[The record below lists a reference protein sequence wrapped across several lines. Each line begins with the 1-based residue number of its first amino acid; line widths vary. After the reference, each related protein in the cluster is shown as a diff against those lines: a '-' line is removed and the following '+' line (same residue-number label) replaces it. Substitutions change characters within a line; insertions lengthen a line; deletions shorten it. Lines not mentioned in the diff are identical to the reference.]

1 MSPQGTQNNSDAKGE
16 RIAKVMAHAGLCSRR
31 DAERWIEQGRVVV
44 NGKTLESPAFTV
56 TAKDKILVDNKPLLQ
71 EETVEPQLYI
81 FHKPSGCLTTSK
93 DPEGRKTIYDVL
105 KTVLPEDA
113 PRLIPIGRLDY
124 NTEGLLLMT
133 NDGGLSRYMELP
145 KNKMKRRYRVRVF
158 GTVSKDSLKQLEKG
172 AKIDGVHYAPA
183 KVILEEQGDK
193 QGKSNQW
200 LRITLTEGKNREV
213 RKLCEHIGLQVSRL
227 LREAYGPFSLGKLP
241 RGAVK
246 QVAQKDLHL
255 ALPEYFKP

>member
-1 MSPQGTQNNSDAKGE
+1 MTSIPNKNSADTKGE

-44 NGKTLESPAFTV
+44 NGKTLTSPALAV
-56 TAKDKILVDNKPLLQ
+56 TPKDKIVVDGKPLSQ
-71 EETVEPQLYI
+71 EEAPASRLYI
-81 FHKPSGCLTTSK
+81 FHKPSGCLTTAK

-105 KTVLPEDA
+105 ESVLPEDA

-183 KVILEEQGDK
+183 QVILE
-193 QGKSNQW
+193 
-200 LRITLTEGKNREV
+200 
-213 RKLCEHIGLQVSRL
+213 
-227 LREAYGPFSLGKLP
+227 
-241 RGAVK
+241 
-246 QVAQKDLHL
+246 
-255 ALPEYFKP
+255 